1 MKRFRHPAVLILLGS
16 LLSLP
21 LLFPLYSLRSHH
33 RRAHHRSRSARYR
46 PGRAVSRK
54 LGVWRCTVS

>member
-33 RRAHHRSRSARYR
+33 RRAHRRSRSARYR
-46 PGRAVSRK
+46 PGRAVRRK